1 MSLSKSKESNVVSRS
16 KDDSKDKKYHH
27 LGSKDNVRGQHPSV
41 IEKRVV
47 GVIVNFSCDLCV
59 VSQPNW
65 ARTFKVDCILRN
77 IAAVNERFK
86 NKDYSTKYI
95 WI

>member
-1 MSLSKSKESNVVSRS
+1 MSLSESRGVQMSLSESKESNVVSRS

-41 IEKRVV
+41 IEKRAV

-59 VSQPNW
+59 VSQPN
-65 ARTFKVDCILRN
+65 DLG
-77 IAAVNERFK
+77 K
-86 NKDYSTKYI
+86 NF
-95 WI
+95 